1 MRRVHLST
9 GLLLCSLAAWGQ
21 QAGAPPAT
29 SPTTPTSAQE
39 KTTTIALDAKLV
51 SLPVVVRDK
60 KGAIV
65 RTLNKEDFM
74 LQVDGKT
81 QPIRYFDKDDDLP
94 LTLGLLVDTSQ
105 SQRNVLDEE
114 RTASEGFLDGML
126 GTRTVKATPVAA
138 SDKAPAQ
145 VADRA
150 FVIQFARQVELLQDL
165 TDSKPKL
172 KAALRELDT
181 PSFSGNNSGNG
192 SNNGNGNGSD
202 DSQNSGASRG
212 GRQGG
217 GTALYDAVYL
227 SSHEVLIKEHGRKAI
242 VVLTDGDDRGSKKS
256 LTDAIEAAQRADTII
271 YAIYFKGQS
280 PGTNN
285 NRGGYPG
292 GGGRHGGGFPGG
304 GGGYPG
310 GGGGGY
316 PGGGG
321 GGGGYPRGGGNGGGS
336 GVDGK
341 RVLERMA
348 DETGGRMFEVKG
360 KDTVTSIYTQIAE
373 ELRSQYRLGY
383 SPDAANAADGYH
395 QVTVTV
401 PKEKNDRIQTRDGY
415 YTGVQ

>member
-1 MRRVHLST
+1 MRKVHLST

-29 SPTTPTSAQE
+29 PTASAQE

-65 RTLNKEDFM
+65 RTLNKDDFM

-126 GTRTVKATPVAA
+126 GARPVKAMAAAA
-138 SDKAPAQ
+138 SDKMPAQ
-145 VADRA
+145 VPDRA
-150 FVIQFARQVELLQDL
+150 FVIQFAREVELLQDL

-181 PSFSGNNSGNG
+181 PSFSGNN
-192 SNNGNGNGSD
+192 NGNSGNGSD
-202 DSQNSGASRG
+202 DSQNNGGSRG
-212 GRQGG
+212 GRQAA

-227 SSHEVLIKEHGRKAI
+227 SSHEVLIKEHGRKAV
-242 VVLTDGDDRGSKKS
+242 VVLSDGDDRGSKKS
-256 LTDAIEAAQRADTII
+256 LTDAIEAAQRADTIL

-280 PGTNN
+280 PNNNN

-292 GGGRHGGGFPGG
+292 GGGRRGGGFPGG
-304 GGGYPG
+304 GGGGYP

-321 GGGGYPRGGGNGGGS
+321 GGGGYPRGGGSGGGS

-401 PKEKNDRIQTRDGY
+401 PKEKNDKIQTRDGY